1 MKVISFSEDRGI
13 LLGRTTRKTSS
24 QEIGFVNFLRSLM
37 SMCLPLVKNVVT
49 PLAKSILVPLG
60 LTTAASET
68 EAAIQKKIFGSG
80 TTALIISNEEMKD
93 IMKKLNLLKNQLY

>member
-1 MKVISFSEDRGI
+1 M
-13 LLGRTTRKTSS
+13 
-24 QEIGFVNFLRSLM
+24 SL
-37 SMCLPLVKNVVT
+37 CLPLVKNVVT
-49 PLAKSILVPLG
+49 SSAKSIFVPLG
-60 LTTAASET
+60 LTAAASET